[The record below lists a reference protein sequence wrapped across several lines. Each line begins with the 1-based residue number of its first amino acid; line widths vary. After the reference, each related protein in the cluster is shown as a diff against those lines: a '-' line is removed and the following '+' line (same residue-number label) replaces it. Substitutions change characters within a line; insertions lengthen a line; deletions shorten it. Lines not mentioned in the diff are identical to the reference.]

1 MATIRSGDVIE
12 FEGPDG
18 PTSAL
23 VLLASDESLIIDLL
37 DGRTPWAVR
46 ADELASVRVFDQ
58 YLTIDR
64 AA

>member
-18 PTSAL
+18 PTSAM
-23 VLLASDESLIIDLL
+23 VLLASGDALIIDLL
-37 DGRTPWAVR
+37 DGRTPQAVQTF
-46 ADELASVRVFDQ
+46 ELQGVRVFDQ
-58 YLTIDR
+58 YLTVDR